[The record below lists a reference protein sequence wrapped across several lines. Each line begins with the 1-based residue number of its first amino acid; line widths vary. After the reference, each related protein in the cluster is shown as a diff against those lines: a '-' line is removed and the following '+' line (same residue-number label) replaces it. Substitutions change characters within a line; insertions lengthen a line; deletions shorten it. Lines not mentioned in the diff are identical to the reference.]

1 MLKQF
6 IRYVS
11 LNIVG
16 MIGISLYILADTF
29 FVANGLG
36 ANGLTALNLALP
48 MFNLVSGLGM
58 MLGIGGA
65 TRYSIMKQ
73 TASREEVDRLF
84 GLCIE
89 TALVIS
95 IVFII
100 IAQFFS
106 VPISR
111 MLGADDT
118 VIGETSTYFKVLIS
132 FAPVFMTNYVLQSFV
147 RNDGNPNLS
156 MIGTLA
162 GSLSNIVLDYIFI
175 FPCKMGMFGAALATG
190 TTPMISILIL
200 STHFIRKKNGFGLRL
215 TKLKITEVFHTASLG
230 ISSLIGEV
238 SSGVV
243 MLVLNILLLKIAGNL
258 GVAAYGIV
266 ANIAIVELSIFNGLS
281 QGMQP
286 LLSTACGTN
295 DKAGAKKIYHYGL
308 VTAVMLAVATYI
320 FIYCFAEPAASI
332 FDRDGNARLVQMAAE
347 GLRLYFLGFV
357 FAGFNLVTAMFFSAT
372 DRPKPAFVISI
383 LRGVVLIVLCAIVL
397 SNVFGLNGVW
407 MAFAVTEA
415 LTMLVA
421 LAFVRRDRL
430 NIHNS

>member
-1 MLKQF
+1 
-6 IRYVS
+6 
-11 LNIVG
+11 

-58 MLGIGGA
+58 MIGIGGA

-73 TASREEVDRLF
+73 TVSREEVDRLF

-89 TALVIS
+89 TALAIS
-95 IVFII
+95 VVFII

-111 MLGADDT
+111 VLGADDT
-118 VIGETSTYFKVLIS
+118 VIRETSTYFKVLIS

-175 FPCKMGMFGAALATG
+175 FPCGMGMFGAALATG

-200 STHFIRKKNGFGLRL
+200 STHFIRKRNGFGLRL
-215 TKLKITEVFHTASLG
+215 ARPKVTEIFHTASLG
-230 ISSLIGEV
+230 VSSLIGEV

-266 ANIAIVELSIFNGLS
+266 ANIAIVEISIFNGLS

-286 LLSTACGTN
+286 LLSTACGAN

-308 VTAVMLAVATYI
+308 VTAVMLAAATYV
-320 FIYCFAEPAASI
+320 FIYFFAEPAASI
-332 FDRDGNARLVQMAAE
+332 FDRDDNVRLVQMAAD
-347 GLRLYFLGFV
+347 GLRLYFLGFI
-357 FAGFNLVTAMFFSAT
+357 FAGFNVVTAMFFSAT
-372 DRPKPAFVISI
+372 DRPKPAFIISI

-421 LAFVRRDRL
+421 LAFVRRDRVTKA
-430 NIHNS
+430 